1 MVVTKLQKSHS
12 IEFLNTTTG
21 KVIARTDIKY
31 EDNMEIAFSPDE
43 EQVALLSRS
52 LITIW
57 DIMHPEKR
65 VSFNPWTEEVWSWEV
80 AICAVSRDYSLQV
93 WQVSNAHIL

>member
-65 VSFNPWTEEVWSWEV
+65 VSFNPLDGRS
-80 AICAVSRDYSLQV
+80 ICAVSRDYSLQV